1 MAEKELSKLREL
13 AQLDVDAID
22 LYQAAIERIDVLL
35 IREKLAEF
43 RVDHQ
48 RHVQDLNAAIIRLG
62 GTELVSSRDLKGTV
76 LRGFTAVTSMMG
88 NHAALLA
95 MMANEELTNRSY
107 ESALKA
113 DWTPDIRAL
122 IEKNFG
128 DEKRHLAWI
137 KQALKDKY
145 WEIPSSAGSHP

>member
-1 MAEKELSKLREL
+1 MANKELNKLRGL
-13 AQLDVDAID
+13 AQLDVDAIG
-22 LYQAAIERIDVLL
+22 LYEAAIQRIDVPL
-35 IREKLAEF
+35 IRGKLAEF
-43 RVDHQ
+43 RVDHR

-62 GTELVSSRDLKGTV
+62 GTESASTPDLKGTV

-95 MMANEELTNRSY
+95 IIANEELTNRPY
-107 ESALKA
+107 ESALKV

-122 IEKNFG
+122 IEKNFA

-137 KQALKDKY
+137 KQAVKDKY
-145 WEIPSSAGSHP
+145 WEIQSSAGSHP